1 MAYKMGRKIL
11 VVSDSHGRM
20 DYLRKAIEAF
30 GPRGRDLEM
39 MIHLGDIQCP
49 VEQIT
54 GMVDCPV
61 EIVRGNNDF
70 NPELPGTKLVEIG
83 DEVAMITHGHRY
95 GCYHGT
101 EEMKELAAANGAG
114 MVLFGHTH
122 KPLLEVDGEVK
133 AMNPGSISLPRQEG
147 YCPTYLV
154 ITIEEDGR
162 MNFSIVEM

>member
-11 VVSDSHGRM
+11 VVSDSHGMM
-20 DYLRKAIEAF
+20 DYMKKAIEVF

-39 MIHLGDIQCP
+39 LIHLGDIQCP
-49 VEQIT
+49 VEEIT

-61 EIVRGNNDF
+61 EIVKGNNDYYSD
-70 NPELPGTKLVEIG
+70 LPRAKLIEIG
-83 DEVAMITHGHRY
+83 DETALITHGHRY
-95 GCYHGT
+95 GCQRGT
-101 EEMKELAAANGAG
+101 EEMKELAAANGAS

-122 KPLLEVDGEVK
+122 KPLLELDGEVK

-147 YCPTYLV
+147 RCPTYLV

>member
-95 GCYHGT
+95 GMLSWNRRDERTGSRKRCRHGS
-101 EEMKELAAANGAG
+101 
-114 MVLFGHTH
+114 FW
-122 KPLLEVDGEVK
+122 
-133 AMNPGSISLPRQEG
+133 
-147 YCPTYLV
+147 TY
-154 ITIEEDGR
+154 T
-162 MNFSIVEM
+162 